1 MAQVVQQGRVLAR
14 HEGDGE
20 PEGKTKTAQVFHL
33 KRKLTP
39 ASAVEYLSWMRYA
52 EHAPPHALANV
63 LHCLWT
69 FEDDAPGLAPE
80 RIVPDGRCE
89 LVVHFGAP
97 YREVGAS
104 APQPRVLL
112 AGQLTRPLWLEATG
126 PSGVVGAR
134 FHPHTARAFLGLPM
148 KQATDVR
155 LDCAALWPAPT
166 RDLVDAVTR
175 AASLDSRAAA
185 VASFVEV
192 RSATMPQDMA
202 VSRCVRALH
211 ESGGTLPVDAAARIA
226 GLGRRQLERRF
237 LDVVG
242 ISPALLANVFRFRH
256 VFDAIER
263 DSTRP
268 WTDAAAAAGY
278 FDQSH
283 LVRDFRRFVGCTP
296 TEFAASLPGL
306 ATALV
311 S

>member
-1 MAQVVQQGRVLAR
+1 
-14 HEGDGE
+14 
-20 PEGKTKTAQVFHL
+20 
-33 KRKLTP
+33 
-39 ASAVEYLSWMRYA
+39 MRYA
-52 EHAPPHALANV
+52 EHPPPDALAKV
-63 LHCLWT
+63 LQCLWS
-69 FEDDAPGLAPE
+69 FEDDSPGTAPQ

-89 LVVHFGAP
+89 LVVHFGDP
-97 YREVGAS
+97 YREVGAA
-104 APQPRVLL
+104 APQPPVIF

-126 PSGVVGAR
+126 RSGVIGAR
-134 FHPHTARAFLGLPM
+134 FHPHAARAFLDLPM
-148 KQATDVR
+148 KQATDMR
-155 LDCAALWPAPT
+155 LDCAALWPAST
-166 RDLVDAVTR
+166 DDLVQAVIR
-175 AASLDSRAAA
+175 APSLAERAHA

-192 RSATMPQDMA
+192 RSAARPEDTV
-202 VSRCVRALH
+202 VSRCVAALQ
-211 ESGGTLPVDAAARIA
+211 ESAGTLDLGAAARIA

-237 LDVVG
+237 VDVVG

>member
-1 MAQVVQQGRVLAR
+1 
-14 HEGDGE
+14 
-20 PEGKTKTAQVFHL
+20 
-33 KRKLTP
+33 
-39 ASAVEYLSWMRYA
+39 MRYA
-52 EHAPPHALANV
+52 EHAPPDALAKV

-69 FEDDAPGLAPE
+69 FEDDAPGREPQ

-89 LVVHFGAP
+89 LVVHFGEP
-97 YREVGAS
+97 YREVGAP
-104 APQPRVLL
+104 APQPRVVF

-134 FHPHTARAFLGLPM
+134 FHPHTARAFLGMPM
-148 KQATDVR
+148 KQATDAR
-155 LDCAALWPAPT
+155 LDCASLWPAST
-166 RDLVDAVTR
+166 HDLVEAVTR
-175 AASLDSRAAA
+175 ASTIGTRAAA

-192 RSATMPQDMA
+192 RSAAMPPDA
-202 VSRCVRALH
+202 GVSRCVAALH
-211 ESGGTLPVDAAARIA
+211 DSGGTLGIDAAARLA
-226 GLGRRQLERRF
+226 GVGRRQLERRF

-242 ISPALLANVFRFRH
+242 ISPALLANVFRFRR

-296 TEFAASLPGL
+296 TEFAASRPGL
-306 ATALV
+306 ASALV

>member
-1 MAQVVQQGRVLAR
+1 
-14 HEGDGE
+14 
-20 PEGKTKTAQVFHL
+20 
-33 KRKLTP
+33 
-39 ASAVEYLSWMRYA
+39 MRYV
-52 EHAPPHALANV
+52 EHAPPDALATV

-69 FEDDAPGLAPE
+69 FEDDAPGPGPQ
-80 RIVPDGRCE
+80 RIVPDGCCE
-89 LVVHFGAP
+89 LVVHLGDP
-97 YREVGAS
+97 YREAGAA
-104 APQPRVLL
+104 APQPRVLF

-134 FHPHTARAFLGLPM
+134 FHPHTARAFLGLPV
-148 KQATDVR
+148 KQATDAR

-166 RDLVDAVTR
+166 HDLMQAVTR
-175 AASLDSRAAA
+175 APSPETRAAA

-192 RSATMPQDMA
+192 RSTTMPQDA
-202 VSRCVRALH
+202 GVARCIAALQ
-211 ESGGTLPVDAAARIA
+211 ESGGTLGIDAAARIA
-226 GLGRRQLERRF
+226 GVGRRQLERRF

-242 ISPALLANVFRFRH
+242 ISPALLANVFRFRS

-268 WTDAAAAAGY
+268 WTDAAVAAGY

-306 ATALV
+306 ASAIV